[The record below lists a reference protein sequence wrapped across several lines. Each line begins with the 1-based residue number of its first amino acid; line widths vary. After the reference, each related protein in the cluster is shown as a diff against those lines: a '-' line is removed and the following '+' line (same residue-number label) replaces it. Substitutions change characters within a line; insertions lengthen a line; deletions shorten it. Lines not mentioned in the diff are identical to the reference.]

1 MGEDQL
7 LNTPGKKRKSP
18 ANHKCEIDDFDKCVI
33 RQTIQDFYIKE
44 KKVPSVR
51 KLLPV
56 LRQKIDFPWQKDSL
70 CKVLRSMNFRWKKCV
85 NKRKILI
92 ERPHIVFW
100 RNNYLR
106 EMRKLRASGRH
117 IVYIDETWIDSNLT
131 FKKCWQ
137 HDTVLGAQINVSSK
151 NRLIVVHAG
160 SSAGFIPGAQ
170 LIYKASAQS
179 GDYHGQMNYGNFEKW
194 VLEKLLPNLRPQS
207 VVCMDNAPYHTK
219 IEDPTP
225 TKYATKQTMVNWLMK
240 KTICCDPKM
249 RKAELFS
256 LIECNRPKKVI
267 YKIDNIIKENGHHV
281 VRLPPY
287 HCDLNAIEYVWSSV
301 KRLIRE
307 RNVTGDLSLENLKN
321 LTQKALDEVTSQEW
335 QAHCNHVEKL
345 ENYYW
350 DKDELLEEIVDGLI
364 IQTGSS
370 DSDSDSEETESCD
383 SDSDDFSDFI
393 PL

>member
-1 MGEDQL
+1 MGV
-7 LNTPGKKRKSP
+7 GK
-18 ANHKCEIDDFDKCVI
+18 A
-33 RQTIQDFYIKE
+33 
-44 KKVPSVR
+44 
-51 KLLPV
+51 
-56 LRQKIDFPWQKDSL
+56 
-70 CKVLRSMNFRWKKCV
+70 
-85 NKRKILI
+85 
-92 ERPHIVFW
+92 
-100 RNNYLR
+100 
-106 EMRKLRASGRH
+106 
-117 IVYIDETWIDSNLT
+117 
-131 FKKCWQ
+131 
-137 HDTVLGAQINVSSK
+137 SSK
-151 NRLIVVHAG
+151 FTT
-160 SSAGFIPGAQ
+160 S
-170 LIYKASAQS
+170 K
-179 GDYHGQMNYGNFEKW
+179 
-194 VLEKLLPNLRPQS
+194 
-207 VVCMDNAPYHTK
+207 C
-219 IEDPTP
+219 
-225 TKYATKQTMVNWLMK
+225 
-240 KTICCDPKM
+240 
-249 RKAELFS
+249 
-256 LIECNRPKKVI
+256 ECNRPKKVI